1 MPTTYNG
8 IGTHYYGKKNVESRK
23 GACHSCGREATL
35 TSYNTRLWFVVVF
48 IPVIPLGQKRI
59 IDFCSVCTR
68 HFVVDLKKWE
78 TAKQLEISAAL
89 DKYRTAPTYET
100 GIAVHQQLL
109 KFHQTAQADEF
120 QNELLQK
127 FGNQAMVQCYLA
139 AALEHRGLQAQ
150 AEPFFA
156 KALQLRPDL
165 PQARVGV
172 AMKALRDGRLGEAMA
187 LLDFLDK
194 PGSGQLYSLEP
205 LEVLANALQMGQD
218 HQTALRIFERIL
230 QELPHAAQHKGFRKK
245 VLTSE
250 KALHR
255 TTSILPK
262 AKFSWR
268 GFLGGDR
275 SSSAPGGPAITKGGL
290 LVAGG
295 VAAAL
300 AVIMILAN
308 AHIRSH
314 RKVYFLNGLAENEN
328 MVIDGQAKLTLR
340 PNRAQEQVMAEG
352 AHTVLV
358 TSPIKKTVNFE
369 VKAKSYFSRWF
380 DNPVWVVNPDA
391 SACLH
396 YQEATYSSA
405 PQAPRDQFLFGRES
419 YFFREVSHPFTSLPA
434 SVTVSSKTE
443 ERTLQQV
450 EAVKRPIEAFYYL
463 REKKGTSEALQLA
476 ETRLRVAPGDEEL
489 LHAFLEEL
497 HTEKDAERGR
507 KLLEPGLA
515 VRPVQTA
522 WHRSFQDLSRGEHRK
537 ELIARYDSF
546 LEKEPTNSALLYLR
560 GRIEKDPA
568 KSVQFY
574 DKAIAMD
581 PQNAFAYYALAHKSW
596 AHGDWVRAKPL
607 LARAAALRPQDALF
621 RKMYNVSRSAT
632 GDFASLEKDLRYQ
645 MAQNPVDL
653 QSAIQLLD
661 LFAIQSRPLEAHSLT
676 VTIMAEVRR
685 KELRNTAAIDAFLRG
700 YFLYSSG
707 QFAELEKQSSK
718 DRTPM
723 GRAQLWQALLEQ
735 GKIAEAE
742 KVRALET
749 TKEQDPLD
757 LLSFSLA
764 CQLAG
769 DTAKAKQSFDLA
781 LKAFENNPGDFKAAG
796 DLLGSGQ
803 APTDAEIE
811 ALSIP
816 AHNKALVAAVLR
828 FQHPTQSARFNQIAR
843 QLNFE
848 RVYPFHLIQRSIAA
862 DK

>member
-1 MPTTYNG
+1 
-8 IGTHYYGKKNVESRK
+8 
-23 GACHSCGREATL
+23 
-35 TSYNTRLWFVVVF
+35 
-48 IPVIPLGQKRI
+48 
-59 IDFCSVCTR
+59 
-68 HFVVDLKKWE
+68 
-78 TAKQLEISAAL
+78 
-89 DKYRTAPTYET
+89 
-100 GIAVHQQLL
+100 VHQQLL

-172 AMKALRDGRLGEAMA
+172 AMKAIRDGRLGEAMA

-205 LEVLANALQMGQD
+205 LEMLANALQMGRD

-245 VLTSE
+245 VLASE

-255 TTSILPK
+255 TASILPK

-268 GFLGGDR
+268 TFLGGERDP
-275 SSSAPGGPAITKGGL
+275 SAPSGPVVTKGGL

-295 VAAAL
+295 VVAAI
-300 AVIMILAN
+300 AVIMALSN

-314 RKVYFLNGLAENEN
+314 RKVFFINGLAENEN
-328 MVIDGQAKLTLR
+328 MVIDGEAKLTLR
-340 PNRAQEQVMAEG
+340 PNRWQEQTLAEG
-352 AHTVLV
+352 AHTVVV
-358 TSPIKKTVNFE
+358 TSPIKKTVHFE

-380 DNPVWVVNPDA
+380 DSPVWVVNPDA

-396 YQEATYSSA
+396 YQEATYSNT
-405 PQAPRDQFLFGRES
+405 PQPPRDQFFFGRES
-419 YFFREVSHPFTSLPA
+419 YFFPKVSHPFASLPA
-434 SVTVSSKTE
+434 SVTVRRKSE
-443 ERTLQQV
+443 ERTLQHV
-450 EAVKRPIEAFYYL
+450 EAVKRPIEAFYHL

-476 ETRLRVAPGDEEL
+476 ETRLRVVPGDEEL
-489 LHAFLEEL
+489 LHAYLEEL
-497 HTEKDAERGR
+497 QTEKDAERGR

-515 VRPVQTA
+515 IRPVQTE

-560 GRIEKDPA
+560 GRIENDSA
-568 KSVQFY
+568 KSVEFY
-574 DKAIAMD
+574 NKALAID
-581 PQNAFAYYALAHKSW
+581 PQNAFAYYALAHKFW
-596 AHGDWVRAKPL
+596 AGGDWVQAKPL
-607 LARAAALRPQDALF
+607 LGRASELRPQDASF
-621 RKMYNVSRSAT
+621 RKMYNVARMAS
-632 GDFASLEKDLRYQ
+632 GDLASLEKDLRHQ
-645 MAQNPVDL
+645 LANNPVDL

-661 LFAIQSRPLEAHSLT
+661 LFAIQSRTLEAHALT
-676 VTIMAEVRR
+676 ATVMAEVRQ
-685 KELRNTAAIDAFLRG
+685 KELRNPVAIDAFLRG

-707 QFAELEKQSSK
+707 QFAELEKMSLK
-718 DRTPM
+718 DGTPT
-723 GRAQLWQALLEQ
+723 GRAYLWQALLEQ

-742 KVRALET
+742 KIRALEPT
-749 TKEQDPLD
+749 REPDPLD

-781 LKAFENNPGDFKAAG
+781 LKAFEKSPGEFKVAG
-796 DLLGSGQ
+796 DMLTSGQ
-803 APTDAEIE
+803 VPTDAEVA

-816 AHNKALVAAVLR
+816 PQNKALVAAHLQ
-828 FQHPTQSARFNQIAR
+828 FQHPTQSARFKQIAR
-843 QLNFE
+843 QLNVD